1 MADVTLSNIANVT
14 GDYDAIPTTLTSE
27 AVITEMIA
35 ELTIVKTV
43 DKQNCASGNLAYTV
57 TISNLAENPFEKPTF
72 TDTLD
77 PLLISL
83 VENSVRVNGTDANYT
98 YDSETGLLTVELETI
113 AKDGS
118 TEITF
123 QVQKV

>member
-35 ELTIVKTV
+35 ELTIVKTA

-57 TISNLAENPFEKPTF
+57 TISNSAENPFKKPTF

-83 VENSVRVNGTDANYT
+83 VENSVKVNGTDANYT